1 MSTELGAADG
11 GFDGAV
17 VRVTV
22 GRAVEIAVGVALVAW
37 DGDDDGASESAT
49 LDASDGACVGGMLAT
64 ALGELV
70 GSDDDGAMLGS
81 ELGAPIGIIDGWKM
95 PSTQNVPMQLRTSP
109 TPAGSSIAQP
119 SHRLQR
125 VWVMLSRAYTLP
137 CGAPAGQLWLCVT
150 VST

>member
-17 VRVTV
+17 VRGTV

-49 LDASDGACVGGMLAT
+49 LDASDGACVGDMLAT

-70 GSDDDGAMLGS
+70 GSDDDGATLGS
-81 ELGAPIGIIDGWKM
+81 ELGAPIGIIDGWKL
-95 PSTQNVPMQLRTSP
+95 PSTQNVPMQLCTP
-109 TPAGSSIAQP
+109 PAPAGASITQP

-137 CGAPAGQLWLCVT
+137 WDAPAGQLWLCVT